1 MKAFISFIELRTKVA
16 SLLPLLLGTT
26 LAYYTLET
34 LYLERFFLMFIALL
48 CIDMATTGLNHYFD
62 AKRAIVTTGYHYD
75 QHNPITSNQL
85 TQKRAKRYLIEL
97 LLVGSC
103 AGIGLTVLTNPFVL
117 VLGAISFFIG
127 IIYSAGPLPL
137 SRTIL
142 GELFSGLFMGLLITF
157 IAFYIQLPAGYL
169 GEISLSTTFVY
180 VSLKLTTLIPV
191 ILLGLQLSLMI
202 GNIMLANNIC
212 DREEDIL
219 NNRYTLPVV
228 MGMKK
233 SVILFKVNTF
243 LAYGILVFGVLLK
256 QLPLAMLITIITF
269 PFIYK
274 RARIFCANPV
284 KSKTFKLAVSNFLV
298 FASTLLLTLI
308 VAIFLN

>member
-16 SLLPLLLGTT
+16 SLLPLLLGTA

-34 LYLERFFLMFIALL
+34 LYLERFFLMLIALL

-75 QHNPITSNQL
+75 EHNPITSKQL
-85 TQKRAKRYLIEL
+85 TTNRAKRYLVEL
-97 LLVGSC
+97 LIVGSC
-103 AGIGLTVLTNPFVL
+103 AGIGLTLLTDTFVL

-142 GELFSGLFMGLLITF
+142 GEFFSGLFMGLLITF
-157 IAFYIQLPAGYL
+157 IAFYIQMPMGYL
-169 GEISLSTTFVY
+169 GEISLSLNFVY
-180 VSLKLTTLIPV
+180 ISIKLTTIMPA

-219 NNRYTLPVV
+219 NNRFTLPVV
-228 MGMKK
+228 IGIKK
-233 SVILFKVNTF
+233 SAVLFKTNTI
-243 LAYGILVFGVLLK
+243 LAYGILGLSILLK
-256 QLPLAMLITIITF
+256 QLPLPMVIVYITL

-284 KSKTFKLAVSNFLV
+284 KSKTFKLAVGNFLAY
-298 FASTLLLTLI
+298 ASALLLTLL
-308 VAIFLN
+308 VAIFIN

>member
-16 SLLPLLLGTT
+16 SILPLLIGTA

-48 CIDMATTGLNHYFD
+48 CIDMATTGLNHYYD

-75 QHNPITSNQL
+75 QHNPITSKQL
-85 TQKRAKRYLIEL
+85 TANRAKRYLFEL

-103 AGIGLTVLTNPFVL
+103 AGIGLTLLTDNFVL
-117 VLGAISFFIG
+117 VLGALSFIIG

-157 IAFYIQLPAGYL
+157 IAFYIQLPMGYL
-169 GEISLSTTFVY
+169 GEISLSKNFVY
-180 VSLKLTTLIPV
+180 ISLKLTMIMPV

-228 MGMKK
+228 IGMKK
-233 SVILFKVNTF
+233 SVILFKTNT
-243 LAYGILVFGVLLK
+243 LSAYAVLSLGVLFK
-256 QLPLAMLITIITF
+256 QLPLPMLITLFTLPI
-269 PFIYK
+269 IYK
-274 RARIFCANPV
+274 RARIFCANPL
-284 KSKTFKLAVSNFLV
+284 KSKTFKLAVGNFLV
-298 FASTLLLTLI
+298 FSSTLLLTLFVSI
-308 VAIFLN
+308 VFN

>member
-16 SLLPLLLGTT
+16 SLLPLLLGTA
-26 LAYYTLET
+26 LAYYTLEM

-48 CIDMATTGLNHYFD
+48 CIDMATTGLNHYYD

-75 QHNPITSNQL
+75 QHNPITSKQL
-85 TQKRAKRYLIEL
+85 TANRAKRYLIEL

-103 AGIGLTVLTNPFVL
+103 AGIGLTILTDSFL
-117 VLGAISFFIG
+117 LALGAISFVVG

-157 IAFYIQLPAGYL
+157 IAFYIQLPMGCL
-169 GEISLSTTFVY
+169 GEISLSTNFVY
-180 VSLKLTTLIPV
+180 ISFKLTVIMPV

-228 MGMKK
+228 VGMKK
-233 SVILFKVNTF
+233 SVILFKTNTIF
-243 LAYGILVFGVLLK
+243 AYVILGAGVLFKL
-256 QLPLAMLITIITF
+256 LPLPMLITLITL
-269 PFIYK
+269 PMIYK
-274 RARIFCANPV
+274 RARVFCANPV
-284 KSKTFKLAVSNFLV
+284 KSKTFKLAVGNFLV
-298 FASTLLLTLI
+298 FASSLLVTLLI
-308 VAIFLN
+308 AVILN